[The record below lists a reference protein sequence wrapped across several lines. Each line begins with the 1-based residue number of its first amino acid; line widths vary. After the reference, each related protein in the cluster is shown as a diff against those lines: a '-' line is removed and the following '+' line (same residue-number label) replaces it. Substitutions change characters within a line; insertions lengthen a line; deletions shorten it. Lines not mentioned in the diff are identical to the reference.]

1 MKTMKT
7 ILARALL
14 RLAIAAAPADQAE
27 KLRETDRLIWR
38 PKASQ

>member
-1 MKTMKT
+1 MQT
-7 ILARALL
+7 IQTFIARALL

-27 KLRETDRLIWR
+27 KLRDADRLIWR